1 MISPMILARVS
12 TQLVI
17 AMDQPITA
25 IVGINTGKD
34 PTETTRKD
42 EDEKRLTKNRSQ
54 EANPKG

>member
-12 TQLVI
+12 TQPVI

-34 PTETTRKD
+34 PTDTTRKD
-42 EDEKRLTKNRSQ
+42 EEEKR
-54 EANPKG
+54 